1 MADSSSSALQAVHY
15 GRQPTK
21 NGTPALVLEREHVP
35 QRSLCQF
42 QVGTLETITVQK
54 TIPTFLEGL
63 SLSSN
68 RCWRALTGNAT
79 FDRSSQTVTVH
90 SDPHTACTIERTSE
104 SRQSIANSICFPSNG
119 FTYFLTLFSKFFSS
133 FPHGTCSLSVSWQY
147 LALDGVYHPFWAAFP
162 SNPTHRKRIV
172 DGQPHLVRDC
182 HPLWCAVPSNLG
194 EIDPPWKRFS
204 RLQFAVA
211 SNGDFK
217 LELFPLHSPLLGESL
232 LVSFPPLINM
242 LKFSG

>member
-1 MADSSSSALQAVHY
+1 MANCSSSALQAVHY
-15 GRQPTK
+15 SRQTTK
-21 NGTPALVLEREHVP
+21 NGTPALTSESMYRNPLSVP
-35 QRSLCQF
+35 SWHTRDYNS
-42 QVGTLETITVQK
+42 TE
-54 TIPTFLEGL
+54 TIPTFLEGF

-79 FDRSSQTVTVH
+79 FKQSGRTVTVH
-90 SDPHTACTIERTSE
+90 SDLHTARTIERTSE

-172 DGQPHLVRDC
+172 DGQPHLIRDC

-194 EIDPPWKRFS
+194 EIDPAWKRFS

-211 SNGDFK
+211 SNRDFK